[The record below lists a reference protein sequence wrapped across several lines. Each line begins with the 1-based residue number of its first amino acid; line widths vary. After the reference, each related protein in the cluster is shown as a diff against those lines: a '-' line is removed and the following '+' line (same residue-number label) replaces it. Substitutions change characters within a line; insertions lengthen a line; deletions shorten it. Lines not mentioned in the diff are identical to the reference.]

1 MIRHLR
7 SLALTFACAGL
18 LLAPA
23 ATVAQPGAWQT
34 EEQFLQNAGSG
45 WEEIAPGVYELER
58 ADGTFT
64 RVGFGVESF
73 EWALEQAQSR
83 LERLSRKT
91 TRVELQP
98 ELERRMRKTSEL
110 VGYLE
115 RSIETARAQGVG
127 LSSKA
132 SESGSV
138 CAGYYD
144 LDVSFTC
151 SSYGQTT
158 STAGWSEFGPFAPYY
173 KTLHTYAE
181 ASWYDKEFG
190 ITRTNTDEDTFGPF
204 QGECCV
210 EISSNAYALNPNS
223 ADLYGSAY
231 VSVTNGCS
239 AYRFIQDSGDCY

>member
-7 SLALTFACAGL
+7 RLVLTFACAGL
-18 LLAPA
+18 LLVPA
-23 ATVAQPGAWQT
+23 TAAAQPGAWQT
-34 EEQFLQNAGSG
+34 EEQFLRQAGAG
-45 WEEIAPGVYELER
+45 WEEIAPGVWEKER

-73 EWALEQAQSR
+73 EWALEQAQNR
-83 LERLSRKT
+83 LERLSRKSAPL
-91 TRVELQP
+91 ELQP
-98 ELERRMRKTSEL
+98 ELGRRMRKTTEL

-115 RSIETARAQGVG
+115 RSIETARAAGIG

-132 SESGSV
+132 SESGGV

-151 SSYGQTT
+151 GSSYGQTT

-181 ASWYDKEFG
+181 GSWYDKEFG
-190 ITRTNTDEDTFGPF
+190 IIRTNTDEDTMGPF
-204 QGECCV
+204 RNTCCA
-210 EISSNAYALNPNS
+210 EISSNAFALHVNS
-223 ADLYGSAY
+223 AELYGSAY
-231 VSVTNGCS
+231 ISVTNGCS
-239 AYRFIQDSGDCY
+239 AYRFIQDSGTC